1 MCVFFYLFS
10 ERRYDKPQTKFQKL
24 MFALITVIITVPCFV
39 FYCSSYEA
47 GGFNVEVIKNS
58 LIFIPI
64 EFVLAYLC
72 EIFIGS
78 PLSVKLA
85 LKAINPEKNDK
96 MIVETAVIC
105 ATVGIMCPLMSF
117 LATILYNGI
126 IGVGFNGAPLNDYII
141 NFIPYFL
148 QKVVLNFPFALL
160 SQLFFIQPLTRTIF
174 RAIFKVSNEE
184 NGNVEKELEIA

>member
-1 MCVFFYLFS
+1 M
-10 ERRYDKPQTKFQKL
+10 PQTKFQKL

-39 FYCSSYEA
+39 FYCSSYES
-47 GGFNVEVIKNS
+47 GGFSVEVIKNS
-58 LIFIPI
+58 WIFIPI

-85 LKAINPEKNDK
+85 LKAIDPKKNDH
-96 MIVETAVIC
+96 MIVETAIIC

-117 LATILYNGI
+117 LATIIYNGI
-126 IGVGFNGAPLNDYII
+126 IAVGMNGAPLDNFLI
-141 NFIPYFL
+141 NFIPYWL

-160 SQLFFIQPLTRTIF
+160 SQLFFIQPLVRTIF
-174 RAIFKVSNEE
+174 KAIFKQKDEKVENISNEQKL
-184 NGNVEKELEIA
+184 VEAK

>member
-1 MCVFFYLFS
+1 MP
-10 ERRYDKPQTKFQKL
+10 ETKFQRL

-47 GGFNVEVIKNS
+47 GGFNVDVIKNS

-64 EFVLAYLC
+64 EFILAYLC
-72 EIFIGS
+72 EVFIGS

-85 LKAINPEKNDK
+85 LKAINPEKNDH
-96 MIVETAVIC
+96 MIVETAAIC

-126 IGVGFNGAPLNDYII
+126 IAVGIGGASLTNFII
-141 NFIPYFL
+141 NFIPYWL

-174 RAIFKVSNEE
+174 KAIFKNNSA
-184 NGNVEKELEIA
+184 NVEEKAA

>member
-1 MCVFFYLFS
+1 MP
-10 ERRYDKPQTKFQKL
+10 ETKFQRL

-47 GGFNVEVIKNS
+47 GGFNVDVIKNS

-64 EFVLAYLC
+64 EFILAYLC
-72 EIFIGS
+72 EVFIGS

-85 LKAINPEKNDK
+85 LKAINPEKNDH

-126 IGVGFNGAPLNDYII
+126 IAVGIGGASLTNFII
-141 NFIPYFL
+141 NFIPYWL

-174 RAIFKVSNEE
+174 KAIFKNNSA
-184 NGNVEKELEIA
+184 NVEEKAA

>member
-1 MCVFFYLFS
+1 MP
-10 ERRYDKPQTKFQKL
+10 KTKFQRL

-47 GGFNVEVIKNS
+47 GGFNIDVIKNS

-64 EFVLAYLC
+64 EFILAYLC

-78 PLSVKLA
+78 PLSVKFA
-85 LKAINPEKNDK
+85 LKAINPEKNDH
-96 MIVETAVIC
+96 MIVETAIIC

-126 IGVGFNGAPLNDYII
+126 IAVGIMGGSFNNFVI
-141 NFIPYFL
+141 NFIPYWL

-174 RAIFKVSNEE
+174 RAIFESNEKKSAETE
-184 NGNVEKELEIA
+184 NLAEKQVA

>member
-1 MCVFFYLFS
+1 M
-10 ERRYDKPQTKFQKL
+10 PQTKFQKL

-58 LIFIPI
+58 WIFIPI

-78 PLSVKLA
+78 PLSIKLA
-85 LKAINPEKNDK
+85 LKAIDPQKNDH
-96 MIVETAVIC
+96 MIVETAIIC

-126 IGVGFNGAPLNDYII
+126 IAVGINGAPLNDFII
-141 NFIPYFL
+141 NFIPYWL

-160 SQLFFIQPLTRTIF
+160 SQLFFIQPLVRTIF
-174 RAIFKVSNEE
+174 KAIFGQKQEKTENIIANEE
-184 NGNVEKELEIA
+184 LAEVK

>member
-1 MCVFFYLFS
+1 MP
-10 ERRYDKPQTKFQKL
+10 ETKFQRL
-24 MFALITVIITVPCFV
+24 MFALITVTITVPCFV

-47 GGFNVEVIKNS
+47 GGFTVDIIKNS
-58 LIFIPI
+58 AIFIPI

-85 LKAINPEKNDK
+85 LKAMPPQKNSP
-96 MIVETAVIC
+96 MMVETAIIC

-117 LATILYNGI
+117 LATIIYNGI
-126 IGVGFNGAPLNDYII
+126 IAVGIYHEITFSYFLI
-141 NFIPYFL
+141 NFIPFWL

-174 RAIFKVSNEE
+174 KHIFVKESKEYPIENKEE
-184 NGNVEKELEIA
+184 LIEDTETIPEDIK